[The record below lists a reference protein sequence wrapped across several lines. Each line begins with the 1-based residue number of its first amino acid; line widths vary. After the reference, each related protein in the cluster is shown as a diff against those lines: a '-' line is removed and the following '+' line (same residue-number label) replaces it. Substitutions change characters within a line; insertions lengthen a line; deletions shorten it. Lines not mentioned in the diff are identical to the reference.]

1 MSGIVSLAA
10 RNVGRHRRR
19 TTLTVT
25 AVAVCVAAMV
35 LSHGLGRGGTAVVVN
50 DLVEA
55 RTGALQ
61 VRPRGGGPSATLAGD
76 GPLRDAVARV
86 PGVRAVTGRLRFL
99 GLVGNGVAQTAFAGR
114 GIEPQGEALVCPRA
128 GAALAEG
135 TLLQTAGGEVAV
147 VGQALARSLGVGVGG
162 HLTVQTSS
170 AAGRSDAR
178 ELAVVGLT
186 STGMPAENKRVLQ
199 VPLSTAQ
206 ALLGAPGQVSELVVA
221 VESIDGLEALR
232 ARVQAAAGPQVEVL
246 TWQELQPFA
255 ADYLARTGRFL
266 VVMAVVLV
274 LVGATI
280 IGNTIATAVHER
292 QVEIGTLLS
301 FGVRRA
307 QVGQLFLAEAVLLGV
322 LGAAVGGLGGQ
333 LAAHGLAVIGLP
345 LQAPGGTAALVLR
358 PDASWSF
365 TALVALA
372 AVVVTALTSVFP
384 AVRAARLDPVA
395 ALRR

>member
-1 MSGIVSLAA
+1 MSGILSLAV

-19 TTLTVT
+19 TALTIT

-61 VRPRGGGPSATLAGD
+61 VRARGGGPRATLPGD
-76 GPLRDAVARV
+76 GPLREAVVHV
-86 PGVRAVTGRLRFL
+86 PGVRAVTGRLRFM
-99 GLVGNGVAQTAFAGR
+99 GLIGNGVAQTAFAGR
-114 GIEPQGEALVCPRA
+114 GVEPRGEALVCPRA
-128 GAALAEG
+128 SAALARG
-135 TLLQTAGGEVAV
+135 TLLQTAEGEVAV
-147 VGQALARSLGVGVGG
+147 VGEALARSLGASVGG

-170 AAGRSDAR
+170 ASGRSDAR
-178 ELAVVGLT
+178 ELSVVGLT

-199 VPLSTAQ
+199 VPLATAQ

-221 VESIDGLEALR
+221 AESTEGLEELR
-232 ARVQAAAGPQVEVL
+232 DRVQAAAGPQVEVM

-255 ADYLARTGRFL
+255 ADYLTRTGRFL

-274 LVGATI
+274 LVGGTI

-307 QVGQLFLAEAVLLGV
+307 QVGQLFLAEAVLLGA
-322 LGAAVGGLGGQ
+322 LGAGAGGALGQ
-333 LAAHGLAVIGLP
+333 LTAHALAAIGLP
-345 LQAPGGTAALVLR
+345 LQAPGGTAALILR

-372 AVVVTALTSVFP
+372 AVAVTALTSVFP
-384 AVRAARLDPVA
+384 ALRAARLDPVA